1 MRKPYLFSSRMVGLP
16 GFEPGSREPKS
27 PSLDQ
32 ASRQPLLRSLRLL
45 RPINDFALIIKTL
58 VKLQHA
64 NRMIKN
70 QYESQKSE
78 KYVSLWSPE
87 EADKFILP
95 MNWERL
101 RKQAFE
107 TTCVSAVRI
116 TYATR
121 NGRRWNMKSLLLVF
135 RRSEGLRWLSL
146 VASSYV
152 AVFSERALEDSS
164 RTIFQK
170 CYVAFYARFSP

>member
-1 MRKPYLFSSRMVGLP
+1 MTENEKTPLRSA
-16 GFEPGSREPKS
+16 

-78 KYVSLWSPE
+78 KYVSL
-87 EADKFILP
+87 
-95 MNWERL
+95 
-101 RKQAFE
+101 
-107 TTCVSAVRI
+107 
-116 TYATR
+116 
-121 NGRRWNMKSLLLVF
+121 
-135 RRSEGLRWLSL
+135 
-146 VASSYV
+146 
-152 AVFSERALEDSS
+152 
-164 RTIFQK
+164 
-170 CYVAFYARFSP
+170 